1 MNSSSRYSQRAFISA
16 VGTLI
21 LSGIASQAAAA
32 PPLPSL
38 PNGDV
43 LKIVTYFDPKQVAT
57 VDVTTGV
64 ASLDPSTTSATGL
77 PGPKYAEGAGF
88 EESTGKTWILDD
100 GCSLWLLNNDGTT
113 TDQFNLRTTTGLP
126 DLQACFALML
136 QQDGTAYITGDVT
149 NSNEDSLIRVNLSDG
164 SLVAGSVKDT
174 AEIAGLSRDPSTGI
188 VWASVISSHDASFPQ
203 GLYKIN
209 LQTGQLDLSSQ
220 ILRSAYN
227 AEDAW
232 DITFDS
238 SGRLWML
245 TWGQDATLVSLDP
258 DAANPSSTFISVAVV
273 RSGNVSFAS
282 DAMWIPRVG
291 PSPTV
296 TPTPTPTQTSTAN
309 PTPTANPTAL
319 ASTGAE
325 VALLPLASLIAVVA
339 GAGFFALGRGRRT
352 VNHKPG
358 GPRRI

>member
-1 MNSSSRYSQRAFISA
+1 MNSSSRYSQRASTFA

-21 LSGIASQAAAA
+21 LSGLASQAVAA
-32 PPLPSL
+32 PLLPTL

-64 ASLDPSTTSATGL
+64 ASLDPSTTSPTGL

-113 TDQFNLRTTTGLP
+113 TNQFNLRTTTGLP

-164 SLVAGSVKDT
+164 TLVAGSVKDT
-174 AEIAGLSRDPSTGI
+174 AEIAGLSRDPSTGL
-188 VWASVISSHDASFPQ
+188 VWASVISNHDPSYPQ
-203 GLYKIN
+203 GLYIIN
-209 LQTGQLDLSSQ
+209 LQTGQLDASSQ
-220 ILRSAYN
+220 ILRSVYGSVYGT
-227 AEDAW
+227 EDAW

-245 TWGQDATLVSLDP
+245 TWGQEATLVSLDP
-258 DAANPSSTFISVAVV
+258 DAADPSSTFISVAMV
-273 RSGNVSFAS
+273 RSGNVSFSS

-291 PSPTV
+291 P
-296 TPTPTPTQTSTAN
+296 TPTPN
-309 PTPTANPTAL
+309 PTPNPNPNPNPNNT
-319 ASTGAE
+319 
-325 VALLPLASLIAVVA
+325 
-339 GAGFFALGRGRRT
+339 
-352 VNHKPG
+352 
-358 GPRRI
+358 RIYRSRS